1 MRSLQVEHL
10 VTDANFDENVYLA
23 SNPDVA
29 EAVAAGFF
37 ESGRHHF
44 EIYGSK
50 ENRHA
55 RFTADIASIRRAK
68 MERLLPT
75 LRLDLPHLKSGEKYD
90 FLTPE
95 LRLECAVIDTHNV
108 SAHAYSTM
116 VVAMIGRYSEGLILD
131 CGAGKRNHYYDSV
144 VNYDIV
150 DYDST
155 DVIGVGERLPFKD
168 GVFDAV
174 ISIAVLE
181 HVRDPFTCAAEI
193 VRVLKPGGELIC
205 SVPFLQPLH
214 GFPHHYYNMTSQG
227 LQALFERS
235 LIVDSLTVPEAGL
248 PIWSLAWIVSSWA
261 DGLEEPVRSEFLS
274 LRLKDLQQHA
284 SNLLE
289 PAWVKGLS
297 PAKNIEL
304 AASTLLRAHK
314 GPA

>member
-1 MRSLQVEHL
+1 MRSLQIEHL
-10 VTDANFDENVYLA
+10 VTNANFDEDVYLA

-37 ESGRHHF
+37 GSGRHHF

-55 RFTADIASIRRAK
+55 RFTAYIASLRRTK

-75 LRLDLPHLKSGEKYD
+75 LRLDLPHLKNGEKYD
-90 FLTPE
+90 FLTAE
-95 LRLECAVIDTHNV
+95 LRLDCAVIDTHNV
-108 SAHAYSTM
+108 SAHAYSTLL
-116 VVAMIGRYSEGLILD
+116 VAMVSRYSEGLILD
-131 CGAGKRNHYYDSV
+131 CGAGKRNHYYDNV

-181 HVRDPFTCAAEI
+181 HVRDPFACAAEI
-193 VRVLKPGGELIC
+193 VRVLKPGGELVC

-214 GFPHHYYNMTSQG
+214 GFPHHYYNMTPQG

-235 LIVDSLTVPEAGL
+235 LVVDSLTVPEAGL

-261 DGLEEPVRSEFLS
+261 DGLQEPARSEFLS
-274 LRLKDLQQHA
+274 LQLKDLHQHA
-284 SNLLE
+284 SVLLDKT
-289 PAWVKGLS
+289 WVKGLS
-297 PAKNIEL
+297 SDKNIEL
-304 AASTLLRAHK
+304 AAATLLRAHK
-314 GPA
+314 TPS

>member
-1 MRSLQVEHL
+1 
-10 VTDANFDENVYLA
+10 
-23 SNPDVA
+23 
-29 EAVAAGFF
+29 
-37 ESGRHHF
+37 
-44 EIYGSK
+44 
-50 ENRHA
+50 
-55 RFTADIASIRRAK
+55 
-68 MERLLPT
+68 
-75 LRLDLPHLKSGEKYD
+75 
-90 FLTPE
+90 
-95 LRLECAVIDTHNV
+95 
-108 SAHAYSTM
+108 
-116 VVAMIGRYSEGLILD
+116 
-131 CGAGKRNHYYDSV
+131 
-144 VNYDIV
+144 
-150 DYDST
+150 
-155 DVIGVGERLPFKD
+155 
-168 GVFDAV
+168 
-174 ISIAVLE
+174 
-181 HVRDPFTCAAEI
+181 
-193 VRVLKPGGELIC
+193 LIC

-235 LIVDSLTVPEAGL
+235 LVVDSLTVPEAGL